1 MVPARGRG
9 TEGVQGEL
17 LATISGQPV
26 LLYELGFEL
35 QL

>member
-1 MVPARGRG
+1 MVPGIGRG

-17 LATISGQPV
+17 LANISGQAV
-26 LLYELGFEL
+26 LLCELGFEL